1 MRTKLLS
8 ILFLTLFVSG
18 AVVSQTI
25 HNPNITPSIT
35 SKQIKELGQQNLH
48 KGPTV
53 VLNFE
58 GLGDQDVI
66 QNFYNGGTS
75 NQGYSGTNYG
85 VQFLGNTLAII
96 DSDAGGT
103 GNFANE
109 PSPSTI
115 MFFVTGSNTGMN
127 VPAGFSTGL
136 SFFYSSAGLGEVT
149 VYDGLNGTGSVLAS
163 SVLPANYDLSC
174 SGDPTWV
181 FCNWSAVGLT
191 FSGTAKSV
199 IFTGV
204 ANQCGFDEITF
215 GSGTPGSGPSVP
227 ISNWALYLGIF
238 LMVAVVGFR
247 FLKLK

>member
-1 MRTKLLS
+1 MSTKLLS

-25 HNPNITPSIT
+25 HDPSITPTIT

-109 PSPSTI
+109 PSPSTV
-115 MFFVTGSNTGMN
+115 MFFLTGSATGMN
-127 VPAGFSTGL
+127 VPAGFTTGL
-136 SFFYSSAGLGEVT
+136 SFYYCSSGTGSVA
-149 VYDGLNGTGSVLAS
+149 VYDGIDGTGSVLAS
-163 SVLPANYDLSC
+163 SVLPANYNVAC
-174 SGDPTWV
+174 SGDPTGD
-181 FCNWSAVGLT
+181 FCGWGAVGLS

-204 ANQCGFDEITF
+204 ANQCAFDEITF
-215 GSGTPGSGPSVP
+215 GSGSPGPGPAVP
-227 ISNWALYLGIF
+227 VSNWALYFGIF